1 MVNFTTVFFVA
12 ETPGSLG
19 HPFWYFSTGQACQGI
34 PVFLGGWEG
43 EFFFLEDKNHKAS
56 IPAVFSFVNDLLK
69 P

>member
-43 EFFFLEDKNHKAS
+43 EFFFFWKIKIIRL
-56 IPAVFSFVNDLLK
+56 P
-69 P
+69 